1 MAAVSTA
8 ASEAQMKVVTG
19 AEQLPEPLID
29 LAHPSDDRRLSLDE
43 SMDLIEERYSDAIR
57 LLGRL

>member
-1 MAAVSTA
+1 MSTA
-8 ASEAQMKVVTG
+8 ASDAQMKVVTG

-29 LAHPSDDRRLSLDE
+29 LRRPSDERRLSFE
-43 SMDLIEERYSDAIR
+43 ASMDLVEERYSDAIR